1 MSRIVP
7 AEEFDLIEQVISE
20 YPEGIGISALEK
32 ALALDLPKALNR
44 RTLQRRL
51 ERLLADKRIVTEG
64 ESIALVYKRA
74 PSVDII
80 AEPLV
85 AESSIRG
92 ESEIHVPVSPEG
104 GIIRDLVRQ
113 PLMRRK
119 PVGYQ
124 RSFLEE
130 YEPGVT
136 FYLSEALRAQFHE
149 MGRTPAGE
157 RPAGTYAREI
167 LNRLLIDLSWASSR
181 LEGNTYNRLDT
192 QKLIEF
198 GQAAE
203 GKNIQETQMILNHK
217 AAIEMLIEDAEQVG
231 FTQFTFQNLHA
242 ILSENLLHDEDAC
255 GRLRR
260 RPVDISGSVF
270 YPLAMPQVLEDYFR
284 LLLQKASAISDP
296 FEQAFFVMVQLP
308 YLQPFEDVNKRVSRL
323 GANIPLIRNN
333 LCPLSFI
340 DVPEQAYIDG
350 TLAVYEFNQIDLL
363 RDVFIWAYERSC
375 QRYLAVTQ
383 TMAEPDP
390 LRIRYREAL
399 ILAVQAI
406 VQNRKIPS
414 ALNVLRLA
422 DELVPENDQEAFVK
436 MVLEALQRIHEGSV
450 ARYRLKLS
458 DFQAWKPIRDQQ
470 RQLTLDCHQ
479 GSAANKVSFKEVF
492 GNLTD

>member
-20 YPEGIGISALEK
+20 CPEGIGISALEK
-32 ALALDLPKALNR
+32 ALALHLPKALNR

-51 ERLLADKRIVTEG
+51 KRLLADKRIATEG
-64 ESIALVYKRA
+64 ESIAMVYKRA
-74 PSVDII
+74 SSVDITV
-80 AEPLV
+80 EPLV
-85 AESSIRG
+85 AESSIG
-92 ESEIHVPVSPEG
+92 SEAEVYIPVSPEG

-130 YEPGVT
+130 YEPGIT
-136 FYLSEALRAQFHE
+136 FYLSESLRVQFNE
-149 MGRTPAGE
+149 MGRTSAGE
-157 RPAGTYAREI
+157 RPAGTYARGI

-192 QKLIEF
+192 QNLIEF

-203 GKNIQETQMILNHK
+203 GKDIQETQMILNHK
-217 AAIEMLIEDAEQVG
+217 AAIEMLIEEADQIG
-231 FTQFTFQNLHA
+231 FNPFTFQNLHA

-260 RPVDISGSVF
+260 RAVDISGSVF
-270 YPLAMPQVLEDYFR
+270 HPLAMPQVLEDYFR
-284 LLLQKASAISDP
+284 LLLQKASAIPDP
-296 FEQAFFVMVQLP
+296 FEQAFFVMAQLP

-363 RDVFIWAYERSC
+363 RDVFSWAYERSC
-375 QRYLAVTQ
+375 QRYLAITQ

-390 LRIRYREAL
+390 FRIRYREAL
-399 ILAVQAI
+399 ILVVQAI
-406 VQNRKIPS
+406 VRNRKMPS
-414 ALNVLRLA
+414 AQNVLRFA
-422 DELVPENDQEAFVK
+422 DELVPENDQEVFVK

-450 ARYRLKLS
+450 ARFRLKLS

-470 RQLTLDCHQ
+470 HQPTLD
-479 GSAANKVSFKEVF
+479 
-492 GNLTD
+492 

>member
-7 AEEFDLIEQVISE
+7 TEELDVIERLISE
-20 YPEGIGISALEK
+20 HPEGLGISALEK
-32 ALALDLPKALNR
+32 ALANHLPNINR

-51 ERLLADKRIVTEG
+51 KRLQEGRRIITEG
-64 ESIALVYKRA
+64 ESVALVYKRG
-74 PSVDII
+74 PSVII
-80 AEPLV
+80 TAEPLV
-85 AESSIRG
+85 SESSIGG
-92 ESEIHVPVSPEG
+92 EAEIYVPVSPEG

-113 PLMRRK
+113 PLMQRK

-136 FYLSEALRAQFHE
+136 FYLSESLRTQFHE

-157 RPAGTYAREI
+157 GPAGTYAREI
-167 LNRLLIDLSWASSR
+167 LNRLLIDLSWSSSR

-192 QKLIEF
+192 ENLIEF
-198 GQAAE
+198 GQEAE
-203 GKNIQETQMILNHK
+203 GKDIQETQMILNHK
-217 AAIEMLIEDAEQVG
+217 AAIEMLIEEADQTG
-231 FTQFTFQNLHA
+231 FNPFTFLNLHA
-242 ILSENLLHDEDAC
+242 ILSENLLPDEDAS

-260 RPVDISGSVF
+260 RSVEISGSVF
-270 YPLAMPQVLEDYFR
+270 HPLAMPQVLEDSFR
-284 LLLQKASAISDP
+284 LLLEKAAAIPDP

-340 DVPEQAYIDG
+340 DVPEQAYVDG
-350 TLAVYEFNQIDLL
+350 TLGVYEFNQVDLL

-375 QRYLAVTQ
+375 QRYLAITQ

-399 ILAVQAI
+399 INAVQAI
-406 VQNRKIPS
+406 VRGRKMPS
-414 ALNVLRLA
+414 ATNIQQLT
-422 DELVPENDQEAFVK
+422 DELVPENDKKAFNK
-436 MVLEALQRIHEGSV
+436 MLLDALQRLHEGNV

-458 DFQAWKPIRDQQ
+458 EFQAWKPIRD
-470 RQLTLDCHQ
+470 RHGDH
-479 GSAANKVSFKEVF
+479 
-492 GNLTD
+492 

>member
-20 YPEGIGISALEK
+20 YPDGIGISALEK
-32 ALALDLPKALNR
+32 ALALQFPKALNR

-64 ESIALVYKRA
+64 ESIALVYKHA
-74 PSVDII
+74 PGVGIT
-80 AEPLV
+80 AEPSIV
-85 AESSIRG
+85 GEAEVYI
-92 ESEIHVPVSPEG
+92 PVSPEG
-104 GIIRDLVRQ
+104 GVIRDLVRQ
-113 PLMRRK
+113 PLVRRK

-136 FYLSEALRAQFHE
+136 FYLSESLRVEFHE
-149 MGRTPAGE
+149 MGRTSADE

-181 LEGNTYNRLDT
+181 LEGNTYSRLDT
-192 QKLIEF
+192 QNLIEF

-203 GKNIQETQMILNHK
+203 GKDLQEAQMILNHK
-217 AAIEMLIEDAEQVG
+217 AAIEMLIEEADQIG
-231 FTQFTFQNLHA
+231 FNPFTFRNLHA
-242 ILSENLLHDEDAC
+242 ILSENLLHDDDAC

-260 RPVDISGSVF
+260 RAVDISGSVF
-270 YPLAMPQVLEDYFR
+270 LPLAMPQVLEDCFR
-284 LLLQKASAISDP
+284 LLLQKASAIPDP

-363 RDVFIWAYERSC
+363 RDVFSWAYERSC
-375 QRYLAVTQ
+375 QRYLAITQ

-390 LRIRYREAL
+390 LRIRYREAM
-399 ILAVQAI
+399 ILVVQAI
-406 VQNRKIPS
+406 VRNRKMPS
-414 ALNVLRLA
+414 VQNVLRLA
-422 DELVPENDQEAFVK
+422 NELVPENDQEVFVK
-436 MVLEALQRIHEGSV
+436 MVLEDLQRIHEGSV
-450 ARYRLKLS
+450 ARFRLKLS

-470 RQLTLDCHQ
+470 HQ
-479 GSAANKVSFKEVF
+479 ATSEVE
-492 GNLTD
+492 NSKR